1 MEIESNLLGIDIGG
15 TKCAVIYG
23 VQKNEHLTLVDK
35 KRFATTNVD
44 ETIET
49 ILSGIE
55 EIMKI
60 HGLTSL
66 NTKAIGISCGGPLDS
81 HKGVILSP
89 PNLPGWDNIPIVSIV
104 EKRVGIKATL
114 QNDANACALAEW
126 KLGAGKGTK
135 NMVFLTFGTGLGAGL
150 ILNGMLYSGTNDNA
164 GELGHIRMAEFGP
177 VGYGKRGSLEGFA
190 SGGGIAQLAKM
201 FISEKLQKGEKVPW
215 CTLQELDQVTAQ
227 KVAEEAI
234 KGDELARSI
243 YETSAVYLGKGLS
256 IVIDLLNPEVIVVGG
271 IYSRNREMMESVVQ
285 KIIEREALSNSSRV
299 CIIKPAALEEHIGD
313 YAALSIV
320 FT

>member
-23 VQKNEHLTLVDK
+23 VQKNENLMLVDK
-35 KRFATTNVD
+35 KRFSTTNVD

-135 NMVFLTFGTGLGAGL
+135 NMVFLTFGTGLG
-150 ILNGMLYSGTNDNA
+150 Y
-164 GELGHIRMAEFGP
+164 
-177 VGYGKRGSLEGFA
+177 
-190 SGGGIAQLAKM
+190 
-201 FISEKLQKGEKVPW
+201 
-215 CTLQELDQVTAQ
+215 
-227 KVAEEAI
+227 
-234 KGDELARSI
+234 
-243 YETSAVYLGKGLS
+243 
-256 IVIDLLNPEVIVVGG
+256 
-271 IYSRNREMMESVVQ
+271 
-285 KIIEREALSNSSRV
+285 
-299 CIIKPAALEEHIGD
+299 
-313 YAALSIV
+313 
-320 FT
+320 

>member
-23 VQKNEHLTLVDK
+23 VQKNENLMLVDK
-35 KRFATTNVD
+35 KRFSTTNVD

-243 YETSAVYLGKGLS
+243 YETSAIYLGKGLS

-299 CIIKPAALEEHIGD
+299 CIVKLAALEEHIGD

>member
-23 VQKNEHLTLVDK
+23 VQKTENLMLVDK
-35 KRFATTNVD
+35 KRFSTTNVD

-234 KGDELARSI
+234 NGDELARSI
-243 YETSAVYLGKGLS
+243 YETSAIYLGKGLS

-299 CIIKPAALEEHIGD
+299 CIVKPAALEEHIGD